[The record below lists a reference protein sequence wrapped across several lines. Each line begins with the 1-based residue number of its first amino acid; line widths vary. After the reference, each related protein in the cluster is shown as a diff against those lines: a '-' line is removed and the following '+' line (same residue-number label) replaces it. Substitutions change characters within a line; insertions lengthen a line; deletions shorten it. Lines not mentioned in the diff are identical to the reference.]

1 MNTRFETQVRCS
13 PTGVATATILI
24 VMLAMAASTVFP
36 VDVPTAGPTAA
47 TGHSH
52 MAQSHPTGQV
62 KRS

>member
-1 MNTRFETQVRCS
+1 M
-13 PTGVATATILI
+13 LI

-36 VDVPTAGPTAA
+36 VDVPTAGATAA
-47 TGHSH
+47 AGHSH